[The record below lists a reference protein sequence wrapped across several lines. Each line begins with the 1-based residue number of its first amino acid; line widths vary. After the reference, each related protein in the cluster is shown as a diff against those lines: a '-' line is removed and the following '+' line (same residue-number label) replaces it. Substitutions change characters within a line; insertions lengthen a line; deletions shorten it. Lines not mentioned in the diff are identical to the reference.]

1 MIIAGL
7 TGSIAMGK
15 SETARLFAAH
25 GIPVFDSDAEVH
37 SIYGKGGAAVPVIER
52 AFPTAVAAGMVD
64 RAELSRI
71 VTAAPKAL
79 AKLES
84 LVHPLVEKARAEFID
99 DSRKNNEKL
108 IILDIPLLFE
118 MGLDRNVDR
127 VIVVT
132 APPEVQRQRAMAREG
147 MTSDKLEAILS
158 RQLPD
163 AEKRAR
169 ADFVVDSSLGFNEA
183 AAQVNQIVK
192 QLKRQAR

>member
-37 SIYGKGGAAVPVIER
+37 RIYGKGGAAVPVIER
-52 AFPTAVAAGMVD
+52 AFPTAVAGGMVD

-127 VIVVT
+127 VIVLT
-132 APPEVQRQRAMAREG
+132 APPEVQRQRAPGEG
-147 MTSDKLEAILS
+147 PIRGFGDAHPTGDIAIEETALAFVERGGIVGEASLS
-158 RQLPD
+158 ICL
-163 AEKRAR
+163 
-169 ADFVVDSSLGFNEA
+169 
-183 AAQVNQIVK
+183 
-192 QLKRQAR
+192 